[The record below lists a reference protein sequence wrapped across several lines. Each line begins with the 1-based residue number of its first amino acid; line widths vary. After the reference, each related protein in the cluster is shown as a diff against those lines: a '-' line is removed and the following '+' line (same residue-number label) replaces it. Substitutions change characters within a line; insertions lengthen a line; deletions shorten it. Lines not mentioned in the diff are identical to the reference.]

1 MQVGDL
7 VKHIPSNSFGL
18 IIKQDDWHQTLV
30 KWLDEIGE
38 VEDVHIYEGE
48 LEVASASIPK
58 NKKQKVLDKRTNI

>member
-1 MQVGDL
+1 MKVGDL
-7 VKHIPSNSFGL
+7 VQHVPSNSLGL
-18 IIKQDDWHQTLV
+18 IVQQDDWSTLV
-30 KWLDEIGE
+30 KRFDEIGE